1 MNTTEQYTSDLGKVL
16 KTKDVSKLRAFLI
29 KNNMPTLN
37 DEKLEIVM
45 HKMICNRVDMPE
57 RLKKESKEWL
67 NDRNYRETINWAD
80 RK

>member
-16 KTKDVSKLRAFLI
+16 KTKDVLELRAFLI

-67 NDRNYRETINWAD
+67 NDRNYRETIN
-80 RK
+80 

>member
-16 KTKDVSKLRAFLI
+16 KTKDVLELRAFLI